1 MANNIEQTKKNI
13 DQLAKSTKQFAD
25 IFNGASDQV
34 TRDIYEMGIEFSEL
48 RAKMNALKDESAQL
62 RKSMELDLRS
72 GNTANIDKYL
82 AKFQQLDKETS
93 RLSTAV
99 IAHIKAMNSAFSDEF
114 DSSWAESL
122 KSQMNDMSRFMKKTE
137 DGFRKLGEIRPDLDN
152 FSKEFIK
159 QNDIIENEMGRLT
172 RYGKVR
178 SEIEKSLG
186 FNVTRGDIADEL
198 NQKQADLSE
207 YKDIKNNLYGGMD
220 IKKLSVGDR
229 EYYDELNTEI
239 KNLEKAIKA
248 LDSSVGTKVTGYVD
262 LFNRAYNLMQSA
274 NVNKGLIEE
283 VAFNPFSQLS
293 EDKMKSISATD
304 FNKYTKELNAPVD
317 WEFGGRVEA
326 IKEETAA
333 TEDLKTKLKE
343 VLDLD
348 TTISKEKKEELINDS
363 KINGLIEQR
372 KKTLDYVKNDLE
384 AIGRT
389 TINVNSTPIKVT
401 DASGRVELENYKI
414 GIAEAVEAVKL
425 LKKEQEETS
434 AKLSTKGG
442 LLGTSRIDYNSTAM
456 DQVKGVLESGYRINI
471 NAGTE
476 AFEQLKLIE
485 STFKSMIDGYK
496 NTKIAVVDDT
506 DVADAVKIKVLEE
519 AITKE
524 KREQESKA
532 KAIANYEQ
540 NKVKYLELQRQS
552 AEKQKGI
559 MAYEYMMQRELS
571 AAKSASEKKDIINK
585 YTGRQVYDAKAQSY
599 TGSIGLITNVKSNK
613 AAIDKE
619 IAKLQQEF
627 NKYKLE
633 IPVTPSMK
641 NARTSMQGDDYKKY
655 LQYKQEDSKQFKGV
669 LGGFEQETT
678 SLTAEA
684 NKLGVNVEKILSRLS
699 AVSNAAKNAFNAGN
713 VERATTL
720 TNEYQKMLS
729 VLKDKVTGASK
740 AQEIAAQREKD
751 AIKQLLDE
759 TKSYV
764 STQEAMSGKKM
775 PIAEQVKYYTQQLDM
790 FKQGTKEYIEV
801 LKMLRQAEDQAQKA
815 SKDRLKTIGN
825 TVKSISSS
833 INSAV
838 NKIIS
843 VIRSG
848 MSIING
854 VIRGTIGVITGIK
867 DTIKRLISLSGNF
880 GNRLKQAFRF
890 ASTGANGANRSFNIL
905 KGTATE
911 LYSKIRL
918 LQMAFNSLFNNQ
930 QIKNA
935 TELYQSVYSLK
946 NIIGGALTQDTIEW
960 ANKMEFAF
968 GLSAKQ
974 LIADL
979 NELSGV
985 LYGLGMKSQDVAL
998 GSKNLL
1004 MIGRYL
1010 AFMGAAGGDVNVVM
1024 GKLVSGM
1031 KGMTASIDDLG
1042 LSVREAQMDQFLKDL
1057 KAQGGEYANIGKSFA
1072 NLNEEAR
1079 VYIRYAS
1086 LIQQFTS
1093 KYDML
1098 DFAKSLDTVTGRISI
1113 LKQSI
1118 HSLGTTI
1125 GQVLVTAL
1133 SGVSQY
1139 IVVVVKFIEQ
1149 QITRLINYLNSIFGF
1164 NLDINLW
1171 AGMNDGVSD
1180 TVNSVEDLNKE
1191 LSETEKAAKKAKG
1204 SIADFD
1210 RITSLSTKSGDSD
1223 SGLDGFDYSSL
1234 MASAIEDLNKLAE
1247 EATQSY
1253 IDSLNDKF
1261 ADGLKKFKETINK
1274 AIKDLT
1280 GRQDFDIEFDSTK
1293 AKESLNGILSN
1304 LWSVIKN
1311 SGLMVIEIG
1320 LKIADDVNIGKL
1332 SNSLLE
1338 LLRAVTD
1345 LAAAFSE
1352 VLRPA
1357 MNYLYDT
1364 YLSKYVEAFG
1374 VWLVEAIDKATVK
1387 INEFAE
1393 KIRSGDYKTT
1403 VDNLVETFK
1412 TLWQLFDGKPVSL
1425 DDTIKLNE
1433 FKEAHPIISNLVE
1446 ILGTL
1451 KDIMTVL
1458 FDEVIKPLLPK
1469 LAEFMSNEFLPWLL
1483 EKLKQLRDYIDK
1495 NSDKIVEFLEK
1506 VGNIAWEGFQ
1516 KFVDILGK
1524 LIAFVIEN
1532 PDTVIN
1538 FFKALIALKIASW
1551 VGNMVINVSK
1561 FVDAVKKLS
1570 GAAPGLSKAFSKVK
1584 GGVVKA
1590 ATKVGSLVSGSGILT
1605 GAGATTT
1612 SGIALTAGM
1621 GIAGLGMA
1629 GYDAYKNVKRSEEIF
1644 GEEEGKTTSAKVT
1657 AGIGGAIGG
1666 TGGGLLDETKSAGEK
1681 AKSVGLNA
1689 LKGAAIGG
1697 AIGSVVPGVGTAI
1710 GAAVGGVVGTV
1721 TGAIGGDNIA
1731 KALNN
1736 TWEGI
1741 KNVANNAWDGIKS
1754 GASELGEHL
1763 KTGFDNAKEFA
1774 SEAWDG
1780 IKDKAS
1786 TAWGNIKT
1794 VASDTWSNIKTTSS
1808 NAWDGISKSASNT
1821 WNNIKTKA
1829 SNTWSNI
1836 KTTSSNAWEG
1846 ISKSA
1851 SNTWNNIKT
1860 KASDCWEGTKTVAT
1874 NAWTGIKK
1882 ASSEAWENIKSGT
1895 QSLRENI
1902 AVKFNNIKDSASS
1915 SFTKAKELAVNAW
1928 SNVSSK
1934 FTDIKS
1940 NIVGAFSNL
1949 KDNISTTFSNA
1960 KSAAVG
1966 AWDDAKSK
1974 FATVSDNVYGAF
1986 EGLKEKFK
1994 GLWTGI
2000 KDTAS
2005 SILGGIGDTV
2015 SSAWSNVKDGVS
2027 KIANKITGKT
2037 TTTTAPSLRYHA
2049 KGGSEKS
2056 GQVFVAN
2063 ENGAELVGNITG
2075 TGGADI
2081 ANNKMIIQALK
2092 LAISEGMAEPL
2103 FEILSQLVGSG
2114 TGDVHYH
2121 IGENGLNMID
2131 QATLAKA
2138 QSMLAP
2144 YGNKNNMQKANNGF
2158 VMT

>member
-1 MANNIEQTKKNI
+1 MEVDIMANNIEQTKRNI

-34 TRDIYEMGIEFSEL
+34 TSNINEMGIEFSDL
-48 RAKMNALKDESAQL
+48 RAKMNVLKDESEQL
-62 RKSMELDLRS
+62 RKSIKVDMRS
-72 GNTANIDKYL
+72 GNAANMDKYL

-93 RLSTAV
+93 SLSAAV
-99 IAHIKAMNSAFSDEF
+99 VAHIKAMNSAFSDEF
-114 DSSWAESL
+114 DSSWARSL
-122 KSQMNDMSRFMKKTE
+122 KSQMNGMASFMKQAE
-137 DGFRKLGEIRPDLDN
+137 HGFGKLGERRPDLWN

-178 SEIEKSLG
+178 SEVEKSLG

-198 NQKQADLSE
+198 NKKQADLSK
-207 YKDIKNNLYGGMD
+207 YKDIKNSLFGGMD

-229 EYYDELNTEI
+229 EYYDEWDTEV
-239 KNLEKAIKA
+239 KNLETAIKA

-274 NVNKGLIEE
+274 NINKGLIEE
-283 VAFNPFSQLS
+283 VAFHSFPRFS
-293 EDKMKSISATD
+293 EDKLKSISATD
-304 FNKYTKELNAPVD
+304 FNKYIDELNASSD

-343 VLDLD
+343 VLDID

-372 KKTLDYVKNDLE
+372 KKTLGYVKNDLE
-384 AIGRT
+384 ALGRK

-401 DASGRVELENYKI
+401 DANGRVELENYKV
-414 GIAEAVEAVKL
+414 GIAEAVEDVKL
-425 LKKEQEETS
+425 LKKEQEATS

-442 LLGTSRIDYNSTAM
+442 LLGTSRIEYNRTAM

-506 DVADAVKIKVLEE
+506 DVADAVKIDALEE

-524 KREQESKA
+524 KRAQESEA
-532 KAIANYEQ
+532 KAIASYEQ
-540 NKVKYLELQRQS
+540 NKVRYLELQRQS

-559 MAYEYMMQRELS
+559 MAYEYMMQKELS
-571 AAKSASEKKDIINK
+571 AAKSASEKKDITNK
-585 YTGRQVYDAKAQSY
+585 YTGRTVYNAKARSY
-599 TGSIGLITNVKSNK
+599 TGSNGLITTAKSNK
-613 AAIDKE
+613 AKIDKE
-619 IAKLQQEF
+619 VAKLQQEF

-641 NARTSMQGDDYKKY
+641 NARTSMQGDAYKKY

-669 LGGFEQETT
+669 LGGFDQETT
-678 SLTAEA
+678 RLTAEA
-684 NKLGVNVEKILSRLS
+684 NKLGVNVEKTLSRLS
-699 AVSNAAKNAFNAGN
+699 AVSKTAKNAFNVDN
-713 VERATTL
+713 VERAIIL
-720 TNEYQKMLS
+720 INEYQKMLS
-729 VLKDKVTGASK
+729 GLKDKVTGASK
-740 AQEIAAQREKD
+740 AQEIAAQREKE
-751 AIKQLLDE
+751 AIEQLLDE
-759 TKSYV
+759 TKRYV

-775 PIAEQVKYYTQQLDM
+775 PIAEQVKYYTQQLGS
-790 FKQGTKEYIEV
+790 FKQGTREYIEV
-801 LKMLRQAEDQAQKA
+801 LKMLRQAEDQAQRA
-815 SKDRLKTIGN
+815 SQDRLKAIVSIIKN
-825 TVKSISSS
+825 ISSA
-833 INSAV
+833 INNAV
-838 NKIIS
+838 NKIVS
-843 VIRSG
+843 VIRRG
-848 MSIING
+848 MGIIST
-854 VIRGTIGVITGIK
+854 VTRGTIKVFTTVK
-867 DTIKRLISLSGNF
+867 DTITRLIGLFGSF
-880 GNRLKQAFRF
+880 GNRIKQAFGF

-930 QIKNA
+930 QVNNA
-935 TELYQSVYSLK
+935 MELYQSVYSLK
-946 NIIGGALTQDTIEW
+946 NIVGGALTQDTIDW

-985 LYGLGMKSQDVAL
+985 LYGLGMKSQDVAK
-998 GSKNLL
+998 GSQNIL

-1024 GKLVSGM
+1024 GKIVSGM

-1057 KAQGGEYANIGKSFA
+1057 KAQGGEYAKIGKSFA

-1098 DFAKSLDTVTGRISI
+1098 DFARSLDTVTGRISI

-1139 IVVVVKFIEQ
+1139 IVVVVRFIEK

-1171 AGMNDGVSD
+1171 SGMNDGVSD
-1180 TVNSVEDLNKE
+1180 TVNSVEDLNKG
-1191 LSETEKAAKKAKG
+1191 LSETEKAAKKAKE

-1210 RITSLSTKSGDSD
+1210 RITSLSKKSGDSD
-1223 SGLDGFDYSSL
+1223 NGLDGFDYSSL

-1247 EATQSY
+1247 EATQNY

-1261 ADGLKKFKETINK
+1261 ADGLKKFKKTINK

-1293 AKESLNGILSN
+1293 AKESLKGILSN
-1304 LWSVIKN
+1304 LRSVIKN
-1311 SGLMVIEIG
+1311 SGLMIIEIG

-1332 SNSLLE
+1332 LNSLLE
-1338 LLRAVTD
+1338 LLRAVTG
-1345 LAAAFSE
+1345 LATAFTE

-1357 MNYLYDT
+1357 MSYLYDT
-1364 YLSKYVEAFG
+1364 YLSKYIEAFG
-1374 VWLVEAIDKATVK
+1374 VWLVEAIDKAIVK
-1387 INEFAE
+1387 IDEFAE
-1393 KIRSGDYKTT
+1393 KIRSGDYKAT
-1403 VDNLVETFK
+1403 VDKLVETFK
-1412 TLWQLFDGKPVSL
+1412 TLWQLFDGEPVSL
-1425 DDTIKLNE
+1425 EDTIKLNE
-1433 FKEAHPIISNLVE
+1433 FEKAHPIISNLVK

-1451 KDIMTVL
+1451 KDILVVL
-1458 FDEVIKPLLPK
+1458 YNEVLKPLLLK
-1469 LAEFMSNEFLPWLL
+1469 LAEFMGSEFLPWLL
-1483 EKLKQLRDYIDK
+1483 EKLQQLRDYIDE
-1495 NSDKIVEFLEK
+1495 NSDKIVTFLEK
-1506 VGNIAWEGFQ
+1506 VGSIAWTGFQ
-1516 KFVDILGK
+1516 KFVELVGK
-1524 LIAFVIEN
+1524 LIAFVVEHPN
-1532 PDTVIN
+1532 AVIA
-1538 FFKALIALKIASW
+1538 FFAGLLALKVTSWLGGVTGGIADLIIKFSELKALTSGGGTLATLL
-1551 VGNMVINVSK
+1551 GGG
-1561 FVDAVKKLS
+1561 
-1570 GAAPGLSKAFSKVK
+1570 GAA
-1584 GGVVKA
+1584 A
-1590 ATKVGSLVSGSGILT
+1590 A
-1605 GAGATTT
+1605 GAGAAGAGAAAGGAGAAGGAAAAG
-1612 SGIALTAGM
+1612 GIALGPILAIVAAVAALAAAFVDLCKT
-1621 GIAGLGMA
+1621 
-1629 GYDAYKNVKRSEEIF
+1629 SEQFRETFKTF
-1644 GEEEGKTTSAKVT
+1644 GESIKKTF
-1657 AGIGGAIGG
+1657 
-1666 TGGGLLDETKSAGEK
+1666 
-1681 AKSVGLNA
+1681 
-1689 LKGAAIGG
+1689 
-1697 AIGSVVPGVGTAI
+1697 GSVVEKVKEGFESIKTAWDNFYKAYESSGLKDMLAGLFEAI
-1710 GAAVGGVVGTV
+1710 GYIVTAVVNLVVSALGTLIKFIENIIADAINIISGVFDVLGGLGKILEGIFTLDSEK
-1721 TGAIGGDNIA
+1721 I
-1731 KALNN
+1731 
-1736 TWEGI
+1736 WEGI
-1741 KNVANNAWDGIKS
+1741 KQVGAGIVEIIGGILQAIWDVLGGAVDIVLDIINSIFLGVIDGIQNAWNDVWDAVRTFFDNLIKS
-1754 GASELGEHL
+1754 VKDFLGIHSPSTVFAEIG
-1763 KTGFDNAKEFA
+1763 GFLIEGLWQGIDGMFGWLVDNVVKAFTCLL
-1774 SEAWDG
+1774 DR
-1780 IKDKAS
+1780 IKNVFS
-1786 TAWGNIKT
+1786 GMGQWF
-1794 VASDTWSNIKTTSS
+1794 SDT
-1808 NAWDGISKSASNT
+1808 
-1821 WNNIKTKA
+1821 
-1829 SNTWSNI
+1829 
-1836 KTTSSNAWEG
+1836 
-1846 ISKSA
+1846 
-1851 SNTWNNIKT
+1851 
-1860 KASDCWEGTKTVAT
+1860 
-1874 NAWTGIKK
+1874 
-1882 ASSEAWENIKSGT
+1882 
-1895 QSLRENI
+1895 
-1902 AVKFNNIKDSASS
+1902 
-1915 SFTKAKELAVNAW
+1915 FTKAKDFAVNAW
-1928 SNVSSK
+1928 SDIKSK
-1934 FTDIKS
+1934 FTSIKE
-1940 NIVGAFSNL
+1940 NVTGAFSTL

-1974 FATVSDNVYGAF
+1974 FATVSGNIYGAF
-1986 EGLKEKFK
+1986 EGLKGKFK

-2000 KDTAS
+2000 KDTAL
-2005 SILGGIGDTV
+2005 SILGGIGNTV
-2015 SSAWSNVKDGVS
+2015 SSIWSSVKNGVS
-2027 KIANKITGKT
+2027 NLAASISGKT
-2037 TTTTAPSLRYHA
+2037 TTTTAPSVRYHA

-2075 TGGADI
+2075 TGGADV

-2092 LAISEGMAEPL
+2092 LAMSEGMAEPL